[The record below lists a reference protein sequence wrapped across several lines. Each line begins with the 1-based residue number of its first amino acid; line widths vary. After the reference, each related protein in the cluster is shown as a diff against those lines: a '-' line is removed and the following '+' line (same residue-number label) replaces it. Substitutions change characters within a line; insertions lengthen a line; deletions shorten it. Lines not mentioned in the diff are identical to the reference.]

1 MAGKIIADTLET
13 GAGADIATNYVVFGS
28 AKSWVNFNGQGTVAT
43 NETFNVGSITDLGT
57 GNYQVNFG
65 NALLNGNYSANVT
78 GAYTDSGLTSCS
90 STNTCRS
97 HTTTSMRA
105 TSAGTSN
112 SGVDMVRMC
121 VLIHGELA

>member
-1 MAGKIIADTLET
+1 MAGKIIADTLES

-28 AKSWVNFNGQGTVAT
+28 AKSWGNFNGQGTVAT
-43 NETFNVGSITDLGT
+43 NETFNVSSITDLGT
-57 GNYQVNFG
+57 GNYQVNFA

-90 STNTCRS
+90 STTTCRS

>member
-1 MAGKIIADTLET
+1 MAGKIIADTIET
-13 GAGADIATNYVVFGS
+13 GAGADISTSYVVNGS
-28 AKSWVNFNGQGTVAT
+28 AKAWVNFNGQGTVAT
-43 NETFNVGSITDLGT
+43 NETFNASSITDLGT
-57 GNYQVNFG
+57 GNYQVNFA

-78 GAYTDSGLTSCS
+78 GAYSDSGLTSCS